1 MFEPAYAEYLRKK
14 KANFL
19 EEAAS
24 AVAAAA
30 VPSLCPYSELQ
41 LACPFDEAGTCEFR
55 HLIQCDQCQRFAL
68 DVDNVEQQKAHRAE
82 CMRAIEA
89 EMEEVRLEYN
99 IIELGTLLLILFLFL
114 GVCCGG

>member
-89 EMEEVRLEYN
+89 EMEEVRLEQN
-99 IIELGTLLLILFLFL
+99 RLD
-114 GVCCGG
+114 